1 MVLIC
6 SIKTQ
11 PKEWGL
17 SQICLKKSSIVPI
30 FCIDYILGPSSFEV
44 LVFGTKLYFVHVSI
58 IRFKRGERVIE
69 K

>member
-1 MVLIC
+1 
-6 SIKTQ
+6 
-11 PKEWGL
+11 
-17 SQICLKKSSIVPI
+17 LKKSSIVPI

>member
-17 SQICLKKSSIVPI
+17 SQICLKKSSTIPI
-30 FCIDYILGPSSFEV
+30 FLIDYVLGPSSFEIV
-44 LVFGTKLYFVHVSI
+44 LFGTKLYFVPVSI